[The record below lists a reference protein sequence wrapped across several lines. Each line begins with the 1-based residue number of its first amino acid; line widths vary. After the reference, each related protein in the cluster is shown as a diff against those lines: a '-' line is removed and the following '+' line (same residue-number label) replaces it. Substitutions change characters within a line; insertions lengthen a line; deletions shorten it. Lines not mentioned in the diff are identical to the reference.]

1 MDKLERYLDQVCRRI
16 GGPRSLRQH
25 VRQELREHLLDAA
38 AGHQAAGLSQ
48 EDALARALDDF
59 GGAEEMR
66 SELEATH
73 GQRLMSVVIDKA
85 LQWKENT
92 MKARWLWTTWACVA
106 LVLVIAGELLWIAF
120 ASTYLTPKFERLT
133 RDWLIDPNQLDD
145 FRMGWVVSFLRG
157 VSNLGRYTVLI
168 LLLVVVGWGL
178 FEWRVKSENK
188 PFMRL
193 SALGT
198 AAVGLLIVAVL
209 VAGCLI
215 IPYQLSAPAS
225 GKVARLYAQ
234 EQIAKVDAS
243 VGAVEQ
249 ALTKKDWEALRENA
263 NRAAQVMDRLTSAPP
278 AVGALTPFYGE
289 VNQANE
295 LQAQLRSAHEYLL
308 EAEQAGKE
316 KDAERLKTVLKKFH
330 DVYEPIAKAAAKPQ
344 R

>member
-16 GGPRSLRQH
+16 GGPRALRQH

-48 EDALARALDDF
+48 EEALARALEDF

-85 LQWKENT
+85 MQWKENT
-92 MKARWLWTTWACVA
+92 MKARWLWTTWAYIAV
-106 LVLVIAGELLWIAF
+106 VLVIAGELFWIVF
-120 ASTYLTPKFERLT
+120 ASTYLTPKFEKLS
-133 RDWLIDPNQLDD
+133 RDWLIDPNQLDS
-145 FRMGWVVSFLRG
+145 FRMGWMASFLVKVRDT
-157 VSNLGRYTVLI
+157 GRFWYLT
-168 LLLVVVGWGL
+168 LLAACAWGL

-188 PFMRL
+188 PFMRF

-198 AAVGLLIVAVL
+198 VAVGLLVVSVL
-209 VAGCLI
+209 IAGSLI

-234 EQIAKVDAS
+234 EQIAKVDTS

-249 ALTKKDWEALRENA
+249 ALTKKDWEALRENV
-263 NRAAQVMDRLTSAPP
+263 NRAAQVMDRLTSEPP
-278 AVGALTPFYGE
+278 AIGALTYREAPR
-289 VNQANE
+289 ADE

-330 DVYEPIAKAAAKPQ
+330 EVYEPIAKAAAKPP